1 MTGLRTPRRG
11 GPSNLIRLIPAKGSG
26 VIQIRLNGQ
35 PQKISP
41 ELNLGELLDQL
52 KINPMQVAVAKNLE
66 VVVHSQ
72 LEDTRLH
79 EGDEIE
85 IFHAVGGG

>member
-1 MTGLRTPRRG
+1 M
-11 GPSNLIRLIPAKGSG
+11 
-26 VIQIRLNGQ
+26 IQIRLNGQ

-66 VVVHSQ
+66 VVVRSELDQ
-72 LEDTRLH
+72 TNLK
-79 EGDEIE
+79 EGDEVE

>member
-1 MTGLRTPRRG
+1 LGDPK
-11 GPSNLIRLIPAKGSG
+11 NLIRIIPAKGSG
-26 VIQIRLNGQ
+26 FMIQIRLNGQ

-66 VVVHSQ
+66 VVVRSELDQ
-72 LEDTRLH
+72 TNLK
-79 EGDEIE
+79 EGDEVE

>member
-1 MTGLRTPRRG
+1 M
-11 GPSNLIRLIPAKGSG
+11 
-26 VIQIRLNGQ
+26 IQIRLNGQ
-35 PQKISP
+35 PQNISP

-66 VVVHSQ
+66 VVIRSE
-72 LEDTRLH
+72 LEDTRLRD
-79 EGDEIE
+79 GDEIE

>member
-1 MTGLRTPRRG
+1 
-11 GPSNLIRLIPAKGSG
+11 LIRLVPAKGSG
-26 VIQIRLNGQ
+26 FMIEIRLNGQ

-66 VVVHSQ
+66 VVIHSE
-72 LEDTRLH
+72 LDETRLCN
-79 EGDEIE
+79 GDEIE